1 MNSYYLTNYRHC
13 PRCGTT
19 LEQNGDSLHCQQCS
33 FEIYANPAPTTT
45 VFVIQNNQV
54 LLAKRKINPKK
65 GTWDSPG
72 GFVETGESIEAG
84 AIREMKEETNL
95 DIKIV
100 KIFSSHPDSYD
111 NKPTVT
117 IGVLAEII
125 GGKLVPGDDVASLHW
140 VDLDKI
146 PNEFGF
152 KSVKLLLDD
161 LLKKIK
167 QKS

>member
-1 MNSYYLTNYRHC
+1 MHPFYLTNYNFC
-13 PRCGTT
+13 PRCGTK
-19 LEQNGDSLHCQQCS
+19 LKQNGDSLHCQQCN

-100 KIFSSHPDSYD
+100 KIFGSHPDLYD

-125 GGKLVPGDDVASLHW
+125 GGKLTPGDDVASLHW

-152 KSVKLLLDD
+152 KSVKLLLND

-167 QKS
+167 QEA